1 MRSALLQA
9 QVLSAP
15 KRKKICSLIRH
26 LRRQPFVTKRLL
38 PSAKLLRQA
47 IIQDVI
53 LIVIVG
59 IFFVASLLK
68 PSLLMLPCEEDAYV
82 NEAPTN
88 DVIVQSA
95 PL

>member
-1 MRSALLQA
+1 
-9 QVLSAP
+9 
-15 KRKKICSLIRH
+15 
-26 LRRQPFVTKRLL
+26 
-38 PSAKLLRQA
+38 LRQA
-47 IIQDVI
+47 IILDVI

-68 PSLLMLPCEEDAYV
+68 PSLPMLPCEEDADV

-88 DVIVQSA
+88 DVIVQSG

>member
-1 MRSALLQA
+1 MRSALLQVR
-9 QVLSAP
+9 VLSAP
-15 KRKKICSLIRH
+15 KKKKICSLIRH

-38 PSAKLLRQA
+38 PSANILRQA
-47 IIQDVI
+47 IILDVI

-68 PSLLMLPCEEDAYV
+68 PSLPMLPCEEDADV